1 MRNGRDPELE
11 REWRR
16 RIAAWP
22 ASGQTKKLYCQ
33 ARGFSLASY
42 YFWQAEIRRRDKEPT
57 ITPMA
62 PRFVPVRI
70 IPSPIFKVKV
80 RCPSGHVV
88 TVAGSDSV
96 TLSSIFTALSRDA

>member
-1 MRNGRDPELE
+1 MQNGRDLELE

-16 RIAAWP
+16 RIAAWSG
-22 ASGQTKKLYCQ
+22 SGQTKKSYCQ

-42 YFWQAEIRRRDKEPT
+42 YFWQAELRRRDAEPA

-70 IPSPIFKVKV
+70 IPSAMFKVKV
-80 RCPSGHVV
+80 RCPSGHLV

-96 TLSSIFTALSRDA
+96 TLSSIFTALSRDV

>member
-1 MRNGRDPELE
+1 MQNGRDLELE

-16 RIAAWP
+16 RIAAWSG
-22 ASGQTKKLYCQ
+22 SGQTKKSYCQ

-42 YFWQAEIRRRDKEPT
+42 YFWQAELRRRDAEPA

-70 IPSPIFKVKV
+70 IPSAMFKVKV

-96 TLSSIFTALSRDA
+96 TLSSIFTVLSRDV